1 MVGRDSKF
9 FWIAHTPLPSR
20 SNMPPFPDTLV
31 LARKLLHIRW
41 QFLIYESLFG
51 SYGNGE
57 CLRLSLNQWMGM
69 QFDEL
74 R

>member
-1 MVGRDSKF
+1 M
-9 FWIAHTPLPSR
+9 PLPSR
-20 SNMPPFPDTLV
+20 SNMPRFLDTLV
-31 LARKLLHIRW
+31 VAWKLLHIRW
-41 QFLIYESLFG
+41 EPLIHESRFG

-57 CLRLSLNQWMGM
+57 CLRLSLNQRMGM